1 MGQFSRISCLA
12 ACLMPLL
19 ACGGTNNDTAGGTQ
33 TTPAAPA
40 AQAVATADPAA
51 LADFTR
57 RLDAYVDVQ
66 HRLAKES
73 PKLKETN
80 NPGDITKAQDALAAK
95 IRAARQDARR
105 GDIFTPQVASLFRRL
120 MYPELTGQDGR
131 DTKANINDEQASLR
145 LRVNAPYPATEP
157 LQTLPPNVLAS
168 LPQLPDDVEY
178 RVVGRDLVLRDV
190 DANIIVD
197 FIPNAIRS

>member
-19 ACGGTNNDTAGGTQ
+19 ACGGSDNDSAGGTQ
-33 TTPAAPA
+33 TKPAAPA

-51 LADFTR
+51 LEDFTR

-73 PKLKETN
+73 PKLKETS
-80 NPGDITKAQDALAAK
+80 NPGDITRAQDALAAK

-131 DTKANINDEQASLR
+131 DTKANIDDEHASLR
-145 LRVNAPYPATEP
+145 LEVNATYPANEP
-157 LQTLPPNVLAS
+157 LQTLPPNILAS
-168 LPQLPDDVEY
+168 LPQLPEDVEY
-178 RVVGRDLVLRDV
+178 RVVGRHLVLRDV

>member
-1 MGQFSRISCLA
+1 MGQLGRISCLA
-12 ACLMPLL
+12 AWLVPLF
-19 ACGGTNNDTAGGTQ
+19 ACGGTHHDTAGGTP

-51 LADFTR
+51 LEDFTR
-57 RLDAYVDVQ
+57 RLDEYVNVQ

-73 PKLKETN
+73 PRLKETN
-80 NPGDITKAQDALAAK
+80 NPGEITAAQDVLAAK

-105 GDIFTPQVASLFRRL
+105 GDIFTPQVATLFRRL
-120 MYPELTGQDGR
+120 MYPELTGADGR
-131 DTKANINDEQASLR
+131 DTKANIDDEQASIR
-145 LRVNAPYPATEP
+145 LQVNATYPATEP
-157 LQTLPPNVLAS
+157 LQTLPPNILAN
-168 LPQLPDDVEY
+168 LPQLPEDVEY
-178 RVVGRDLVLRDV
+178 RVVGRNLVLRDV